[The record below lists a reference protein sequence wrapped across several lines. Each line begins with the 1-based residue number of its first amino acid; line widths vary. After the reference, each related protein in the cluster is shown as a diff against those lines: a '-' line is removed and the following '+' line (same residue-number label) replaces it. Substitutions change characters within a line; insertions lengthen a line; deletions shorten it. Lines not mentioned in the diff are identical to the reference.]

1 MNILSIVPFCL
12 LLMIPICTSAEEK
25 VERTDAEWDEILSG
39 ITIESAT
46 PEPDPALEGKKSKT
60 HIRSNYSGLEK
71 GRPPKQGSSYQ
82 EKNFKNA
89 TNAASTEAIDVE
101 MQLMTESIDDLIPIE
116 GEPTPIELPSK
127 PSGFTIVTL
136 SSGNVRQGIVH
147 DKLLIRLDV
156 NDEAHSK
163 YLMAFLAQKSQEGWT
178 WEQKQ
183 KSQNISRND
192 HAVTEL
198 EIFLEKPAD

>member
-116 GEPTPIELPSK
+116 GGPHQ
-127 PSGFTIVTL
+127 L
-136 SSGNVRQGIVH
+136 S
-147 DKLLIRLDV
+147 
-156 NDEAHSK
+156 
-163 YLMAFLAQKSQEGWT
+163 YLQSHQALQLSLFLAVMSVKASCT
-178 WEQKQ
+178 T
-183 KSQNISRND
+183 NY
-192 HAVTEL
+192 
-198 EIFLEKPAD
+198 